1 MKLTIFLLL
10 IILTFPACSQ
20 NEAVYYPDSKEL
32 HIPKVIINGD
42 SSGNYFDVK
51 IQQQTDGNFK
61 ISSIVK
67 ANKDK
72 LLLNGK
78 IYTVNEQQ
86 PWAEAVYIKN
96 GKIEFVGSNTEAKT
110 IAATDAEIIN
120 LKGAMVMPGIQ
131 DVHMHPLEAESPF
144 AGTCLLSGEET
155 NAENFIAVL
164 RDCAPYQLASDW
176 VLGSGHSIFTL
187 LESNRLPVEILD
199 QAIPDKPAVIMEE
212 TSHSI
217 WVNSKALALAGI
229 DSNTPNPNG
238 GVIVKDSL
246 TGKPTGIL
254 FDSAGDL
261 IMDMAWLPTEA
272 IKKLNY
278 KGLLSALKKIN
289 SYGITSVAEARTY
302 WKRGFQEA
310 WQQAETEGQLTV
322 RAVLNLWMYPNEDD
336 DLQIKKLSQ
345 LYSNNFDSLLKI
357 SQIKVY
363 SDGILINT
371 TAAML
376 KPYLITLG
384 EIPSNNGLNYFTEL
398 RLIKY
403 IKALE
408 PIGFDFHIHAIGDRA
423 VHESLNAIEQ
433 GNGKS
438 RHRMT
443 HLEIVNSADYKRFKQ
458 LNVTADMQVAGD
470 FTQPSHWSENKD
482 LIGNRAD
489 NLIPLKSLYEA
500 GARIT
505 LSSDWDVSTLNPFVG
520 MQNALTRAPQ
530 NLPDL
535 ATVIKAYTI
544 NPAYA
549 LRQENTT
556 GSIEVDKFA
565 DIIVLNQNIFN
576 VSIDKIKDTKVLK
589 TYLNGNLVFS
599 R

>member
-10 IILTFPACSQ
+10 TILTFPACS
-20 NEAVYYPDSKEL
+20 N
-32 HIPKVIINGD
+32 N
-42 SSGNYFDVK
+42 
-51 IQQQTDGNFK
+51 
-61 ISSIVK
+61 K

-96 GKIEFVGSNTEAKT
+96 GKIEFVGSNAAAKS

-131 DVHMHPLEAESPF
+131 DIHMHPLEAESPF
-144 AGTCLLSGEET
+144 AGTCLLSSQET

-164 RDCAPYQLASDW
+164 RNCAPYQLASDW
-176 VLGSGHSIFTL
+176 VLGFGHSIFTL

-229 DSNTPNPNG
+229 DGDTPNPTG
-238 GVIVKDSL
+238 GVIVKDP

-261 IMDMAWLPTEA
+261 VMDMAWLPTDA

-278 KGLLSALKKIN
+278 KGLSRALKKIN
-289 SYGITSVAEARTY
+289 SYGITSLAEARTY

-322 RAVLNLWMYPNEDD
+322 RAVLNLWLYPNEDD
-336 DLQIKKLSQ
+336 DLQINKLSK
-345 LYSNNFDSLLKI
+345 LYKNNSNSLLKI

-384 EIPSNNGLNYFTEL
+384 EMPSKNGLNYFTEP

-408 PIGFDFHIHAIGDRA
+408 AVGFDFHIHAIGDRA

-433 GNGKS
+433 GNGLS
-438 RHRMT
+438 RHRIT
-443 HLEIVNSADYKRFKQ
+443 HLEIVNPADYKRFKQ

-470 FTQPSHWSENKD
+470 FTQPSVWSENKA

-489 NLIPLKSLYEA
+489 NLIPLKSLYDA

-505 LSSDWDVSTLNPFVG
+505 LSSDWDVSTLNPFLG
-520 MQNALTRAPQ
+520 MQNALTRKPQ

-556 GSIEVDKFA
+556 GSIEVGKFA

-576 VSIDKIKDTKVLK
+576 VATDKIKDTKVLK

>member
-1 MKLTIFLLL
+1 MKLIIFLLL

-20 NEAVYYPDSKEL
+20 NEAIYYPDTKEV

-42 SSGNYFDVK
+42 SSGNYFSVK
-51 IQQQTDGNFK
+51 IKQQTDGNFK

-96 GKIEFVGSNTEAKT
+96 GKIEFVGSNAEAKT

-131 DVHMHPLEAESPF
+131 DIHMHPLEAESPF

-229 DSNTPNPNG
+229 DSNTPNPTG

-302 WKRGFQEA
+302 WKRGFHEA

-336 DLQIKKLSQ
+336 DLQIKKLTK
-345 LYSNNFDSLLKI
+345 LYKNNSNSLLKI
-357 SQIKVY
+357 SQVKVY

-384 EIPSNNGLNYFTEL
+384 EIPSNNGLNYFTEP

-423 VHESLNAIEQ
+423 VHESLNAIQQ

-470 FTQPSHWSENKD
+470 FTQPSHWSENKE

-535 ATVIKAYTI
+535 ATVIKTYTI

-556 GSIEVDKFA
+556 GSIEVGKFA

-576 VSIDKIKDTKVLK
+576 VSTDKIKDTKVLK

>member
-1 MKLTIFLLL
+1 MMKITIFLLL
-10 IILTFPACSQ
+10 TIFTFPACS
-20 NEAVYYPDSKEL
+20 N
-32 HIPKVIINGD
+32 
-42 SSGNYFDVK
+42 
-51 IQQQTDGNFK
+51 
-61 ISSIVK
+61 
-67 ANKDK
+67 NKDK

-78 IYTVNEQQ
+78 IYTVHEQQ

-96 GKIEFVGSNTEAKT
+96 GKIEFVGSNAAAKS

-131 DVHMHPLEAESPF
+131 DIHMHPLEAESPF
-144 AGTCLLSGEET
+144 AGTCLLSSQET

-176 VLGSGHSIFTL
+176 VLGFGHSVFTL
-187 LESNRLPVEILD
+187 LESNRLPVDILD

-217 WVNSKALALAGI
+217 WVNSKALAVAGI
-229 DSNTPNPNG
+229 DSNTPNPTG
-238 GVIVKDSL
+238 GVIVKDPL
-246 TGKPTGIL
+246 TGSSKPTGIL

-261 IMDMAWLPTEA
+261 IMDMAWLPTDA

-289 SYGITSVAEARTY
+289 SYGITSLAEARTY

-322 RAVLNLWMYPNEDD
+322 RAVLNLWLYPNEDD
-336 DLQIKKLSQ
+336 DLQINKLSK
-345 LYSNNFDSLLKI
+345 LYKNNSNSLLKI
-357 SQIKVY
+357 SQVKVY

-384 EIPSNNGLNYFTEL
+384 EIPSKNGLNYFTEP

-403 IKALE
+403 IQALE
-408 PIGFDFHIHAIGDRA
+408 AVGFDFHIHAIGDRA

-433 GNGKS
+433 GNGLS
-438 RHRMT
+438 RHRIT
-443 HLEIVNSADYKRFKQ
+443 HLEIVNPTDYKRFKQ

-470 FTQPSHWSENKD
+470 FTQPSVWSENKA

-489 NLIPLKSLYEA
+489 NLIPLKSLYDA

-520 MQNALTRAPQ
+520 MQNALTRKPQ

-556 GSIEVDKFA
+556 GSIEVGKFA

-576 VSIDKIKDTKVLK
+576 VATDKIKDTKVLK

>member
-1 MKLTIFLLL
+1 MGSYVTMSFLLLTIF
-10 IILTFPACSQ
+10 TFSACS
-20 NEAVYYPDSKEL
+20 N
-32 HIPKVIINGD
+32 
-42 SSGNYFDVK
+42 
-51 IQQQTDGNFK
+51 
-61 ISSIVK
+61 
-67 ANKDK
+67 NKDK

-96 GKIEFVGSNTEAKT
+96 GKIEFVGSNAAAKS

-131 DVHMHPLEAESPF
+131 DIHMHPLEAESPF
-144 AGTCLLSGEET
+144 AGTCLLSSQET

-176 VLGSGHSIFTL
+176 VLGFGHSIFTL

-199 QAIPDKPAVIMEE
+199 QAIPDKPAIIMEE

-217 WVNSKALALAGI
+217 WVNSKALAVAGI
-229 DSNTPNPNG
+229 DSNTPNPTG
-238 GVIVKDSL
+238 GVIVKDP

-261 IMDMAWLPTEA
+261 IMDMAWLPTDA

-278 KGLLSALKKIN
+278 KGLSRALKKIN
-289 SYGITSVAEARTY
+289 SYGITSLAEARTY

-322 RAVLNLWMYPNEDD
+322 RAVLNLWLYPNEDD
-336 DLQIKKLSQ
+336 DLQINKLSK
-345 LYSNNFDSLLKI
+345 LYKNNPNSLLKI
-357 SQIKVY
+357 SQVKVY

-384 EIPSNNGLNYFTEL
+384 EIPSKNGLNYFTEP

-408 PIGFDFHIHAIGDRA
+408 AVGFDFHIHAIGDRS

-433 GNGKS
+433 GNGLS
-438 RHRMT
+438 RHRIT
-443 HLEIVNSADYKRFKQ
+443 HLEIVNPADYKRFKQ

-470 FTQPSHWSENKD
+470 FTQPSVWSENKA

-520 MQNALTRAPQ
+520 MQNALTRKPQ

-544 NPAYA
+544 NAAYA
-549 LRQENTT
+549 LRQEDTT
-556 GSIEVDKFA
+556 GSIEVGKFA

-576 VSIDKIKDTKVLK
+576 VATDKIKDTKVLK

-599 R
+599 KYPQ

>member
-131 DVHMHPLEAESPF
+131 DVHMHPLEAKSPF

-384 EIPSNNGLNYFTEL
+384 EIPSNNGLNYFTEP

-470 FTQPSHWSENKD
+470 FTQPSNWSENKD
-482 LIGNRAD
+482 LIGDRAN

-556 GSIEVDKFA
+556 GSIEVGKFA

>member
-10 IILTFPACSQ
+10 TILTFPACS
-20 NEAVYYPDSKEL
+20 N
-32 HIPKVIINGD
+32 
-42 SSGNYFDVK
+42 
-51 IQQQTDGNFK
+51 
-61 ISSIVK
+61 
-67 ANKDK
+67 NKDK
-72 LLLNGK
+72 FLLLNGK

-96 GKIEFVGSNTEAKT
+96 GKIEFVGSNAAAKS

-131 DVHMHPLEAESPF
+131 DIHMHPLEAESPF
-144 AGTCLLSGEET
+144 AGTCLLSNQET

-164 RDCAPYQLASDW
+164 RACAPYQLASDW
-176 VLGSGHSIFTL
+176 VLGFGHSIFTL

-217 WVNSKALALAGI
+217 WVNSKALAVAGI
-229 DSNTPNPNG
+229 DSNTPNPTG
-238 GVIVKDSL
+238 GVIVKDPL

-289 SYGITSVAEARTY
+289 SYGITSLTEGRTY

-322 RAVLNLWMYPNEDD
+322 RAVLNLWLYPNEDD
-336 DLQIKKLSQ
+336 DLQINKLSK
-345 LYSNNFDSLLKI
+345 LYKNNSNSLLKI

-376 KPYLITLG
+376 KPYLVTLG
-384 EIPSNNGLNYFTEL
+384 EIPSKNGLNYFTEA

-408 PIGFDFHIHAIGDRA
+408 AVGFDFHIHAIGDRA

-433 GNGKS
+433 GNGLS
-438 RHRMT
+438 RHRIT
-443 HLEIVNSADYKRFKQ
+443 HLEIVNPADYKRFK
-458 LNVTADMQVAGD
+458 
-470 FTQPSHWSENKD
+470 
-482 LIGNRAD
+482 
-489 NLIPLKSLYEA
+489 
-500 GARIT
+500 
-505 LSSDWDVSTLNPFVG
+505 
-520 MQNALTRAPQ
+520 
-530 NLPDL
+530 
-535 ATVIKAYTI
+535 
-544 NPAYA
+544 
-549 LRQENTT
+549 
-556 GSIEVDKFA
+556 
-565 DIIVLNQNIFN
+565 
-576 VSIDKIKDTKVLK
+576 
-589 TYLNGNLVFS
+589 
-599 R
+599 